1 MIITIDGPSGTGK
14 TTIARLLAERLGFT
28 YFDTGSMYRA
38 FAWFLMDRAVE
49 LSDLPGIEKAT
60 KEFQFSILDLVDGK
74 RYLVGSQD
82 VTEVIRT
89 SQVTALVSAVAALR
103 VVRDLLSAHQREYGK
118 KGDAVFEGRDLGSVI
133 FPRAEVKIFLTA
145 RADVRAKRRYAELIA
160 KNLSH
165 AQNEAEILISLNQRD
180 ALDSTREIAPLQ
192 CPADAIT
199 IDTSDLTVDQ
209 VVQSILNHINVI

>member
-38 FAWFLMDRAVE
+38 FAWFLMDRAVDV
-49 LSDLPGIEKAT
+49 SDLPAIEKAT
-60 KEFQFSILDLVDGK
+60 REFQFSILDLVEGK

-103 VVRDLLSAHQREYGK
+103 VVRDLLSAHQRAYGK

-133 FPRAEVKIFLTA
+133 FPQAEVKIFLTA
-145 RADVRAKRRYAELIA
+145 RAEVRAKRRYAELVA

-165 AQNEAEILISLNQRD
+165 AQNEAAILVLLNQRD
-180 ALDSTREIAPLQ
+180 ELDSTREIAPLK

>member
-49 LSDLPGIEKAT
+49 LSDLPAIEKAT

-103 VVRDLLSAHQREYGK
+103 VVRDLLSAHQRAYGK

-133 FPRAEVKIFLTA
+133 FPQAEVKIFLTA
-145 RADVRAKRRYAELIA
+145 RAEVRAKRRYAELVA

-165 AQNEAEILISLNQRD
+165 AQNEAAILVLLNQRD
-180 ALDSTREIAPLQ
+180 ELDSTREIAPLK

>member
-38 FAWFLMDRAVE
+38 FAWFLMDRAVDV
-49 LSDLPGIEKAT
+49 SDLPAIEKAT
-60 KEFQFSILDLVDGK
+60 REFQFSILDLVDGK

-103 VVRDLLSAHQREYGK
+103 VVRDLLSAHQRAYGK

-133 FPRAEVKIFLTA
+133 FPQAEVKIFLTA
-145 RADVRAKRRYAELIA
+145 RAEVRAKRRYAELVA

-165 AQNEAEILISLNQRD
+165 AQNEAAILVLLNQRD
-180 ALDSTREIAPLQ
+180 ELDSTREIAPLK